1 MMEIRPILELG
12 NSIDELNRKL
22 AEAESESANPLTQ
35 KNSSR
40 SNGAFTRTNR

>member
-1 MMEIRPILELG
+1 MKEIRPIFELG

-35 KNSSR
+35 KR
-40 SNGAFTRTNR
+40 LIKK